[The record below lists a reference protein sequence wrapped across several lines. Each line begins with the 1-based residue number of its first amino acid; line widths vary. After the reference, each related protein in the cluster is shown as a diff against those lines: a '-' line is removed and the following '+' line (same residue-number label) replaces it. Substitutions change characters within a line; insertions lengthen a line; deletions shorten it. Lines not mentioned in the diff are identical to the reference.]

1 VSLTER
7 VNISKEVLEYSIT
20 EYAGTEPGVRELKR
34 CLEQVSQKINML
46 RMFNTKD
53 LPFHIPDFQLPFI
66 VKRSHVDLF
75 LKKPKARDLSL
86 ERMYT

>member
-1 VSLTER
+1 
-7 VNISKEVLEYSIT
+7 
-20 EYAGTEPGVRELKR
+20 
-34 CLEQVSQKINML
+34 ML

-66 VKRSHVDLF
+66 VKKSHVDLF